1 MHPALRSGPA
11 KPAAAASSDTRAFRK
26 PEPTAVFLVLIG
38 IFKLFK
44 ASIATICGLTALHLV
59 HRNIP
64 IAEFADKVL
73 AYIKIDPDNEHIAK
87 LLAPLVSITNTQLS
101 LAAIV
106 FFIYAALFLTEG
118 VGLVLRK
125 RWGEWV
131 AVVVSSLLIPYEIY
145 ETIHR
150 LTLVKC
156 GVLAVNVAIVVFL
169 VWCLRRHKT

>member
-1 MHPALRSGPA
+1 MAESNLHHALRPAAGEAA
-11 KPAAAASSDTRAFRK
+11 KPFKK
-26 PEPTAVFLVLIG
+26 PETTAIVLVLIG
-38 IFKLFK
+38 VFKLFK
-44 ASIATICGLTALHLV
+44 ATIATICGLTALHLV

-73 AYIKIDPDNEHIAK
+73 AYVKIDPDNEHTAK
-87 LLAPLVSITNTQLS
+87 LLAPLLSVTNSQLS
-101 LAAIV
+101 LVAIV

-131 AVVVSSLLIPYEIY
+131 VVVVSSLLIPYEVY

-150 LTLVKC
+150 LTPVKC
-156 GVLAVNVAIVVFL
+156 GILTVNLAIVVFL
-169 VWCLRRHKT
+169 VYCLRRHKT